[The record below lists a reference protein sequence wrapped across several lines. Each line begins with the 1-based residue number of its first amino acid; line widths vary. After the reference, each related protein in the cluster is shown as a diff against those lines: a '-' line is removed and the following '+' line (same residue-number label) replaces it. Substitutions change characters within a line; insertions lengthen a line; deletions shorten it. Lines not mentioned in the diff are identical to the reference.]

1 MTVLDGVYYHDEAR
15 IKRRFKKSIKNVCST
30 KTLKRKL
37 PIIQWIPTYS
47 FSILIQDIIAGITV
61 GLTAIPQ
68 GIAYAI
74 IAGLSPEYGLY
85 AGIMGGLVY
94 VFFGSCKDVT
104 VGPTAIMAAM
114 VGKYVRGYSAEF
126 AVLAALLA
134 GIVELLMGI
143 FNFGFLVEFISAPV
157 ISGFTTAAALQIAS
171 SQLKSLFGLD
181 GSSGTFFAES
191 AVSFV
196 KNIKTATLWD
206 PILGFGT
213 ILVLVILERVGQGCS
228 LSGATSQKIRWYI
241 SLSRNAVVVIIGMLV
256 AFIIKQ
262 ILDEEPVIL
271 IGDISGG
278 LPVPKLPPFSAVVG
292 NETYNLFDMLSSF
305 GPQSLVIPL
314 VAILEAVAIAKAFA
328 GGLQVDANQEM
339 IALGLCNIASSFVSS
354 MPTTGSFTKTALNH
368 ASGVQTPAGGIFNSL
383 LIILSLTTLTS
394 TFYYIPKA
402 SLAGL
407 IITAMLSMIDYNMF
421 GRLWTHSKREL
432 CVLIATVIIC
442 LGIGLEYGIMTGVI
456 FDAAIILY
464 GRARPTL
471 DFYTVKSLK
480 ADLIVVPLNYNFS
493 YCAAEHVRNILLK
506 AALNASKDCFII
518 IDGTN
523 LLNIDTTVA
532 SHLMSVSH
540 NIDKRA
546 CPVLF
551 LNFDEPLKKM
561 CIAIKPVF
569 AEKFITTVKISD
581 VVDVYMKN
589 I

>member
-1 MTVLDGVYYHDEAR
+1 MTVLDGVYYQDEAR

-37 PIIQWIPTYS
+37 PIIQWLPTYS
-47 FSILIQDIIAGITV
+47 FGILIQDFIAGITV

-85 AGIMGGLVY
+85 SGIMGGLVY

-126 AVLAALLA
+126 AVLAAFLA
-134 GIVELLMGI
+134 GIVELLMGV

-213 ILVLVILERVGQGCS
+213 ILVLVILKRVGHGCS
-228 LSGATSQKIRWYI
+228 LSGTTSQKIRWYI
-241 SLSRNAVVVIIGMLV
+241 SLSRNAVVVIIGMLA

-262 ILDEEPVIL
+262 ILDDEPVIL
-271 IGDISGG
+271 IGDISRG

-292 NETYNLFDMLSSF
+292 NETYNFYDMLSSF
-305 GPQSLVIPL
+305 GPQSLVLPL

-354 MPTTGSFTKTALNH
+354 MPITGSFTKTALNH
-368 ASGVQTPAGGIFNSL
+368 ASGVQTPAGGIFNCL

-407 IITAMLSMIDYNMF
+407 IITAMLSMIDYKMF

-432 CVLIATVIIC
+432 FVLIATVIIC
-442 LGIGLEYGIMTGVI
+442 LGVGLEYGIMTGVF

-464 GRARPTL
+464 GKARPTL
-471 DFYTVKSLK
+471 DFYTMK
-480 ADLIVVPLNYNFS
+480 ASKDLIVVPLNYNYS

-506 AALNASKDCFII
+506 AVLNASQDSFII

-532 SHLMSVSH
+532 TNLMSVSQ

-561 CIAIKPVF
+561 CIAINPLF
-569 AEKFITTVKISD
+569 EEKFISTVRISD
-581 VVDVYMKN
+581 VVDVYLKN